1 MTSMQNYKNYLMK
14 TKDLIQHIATST
26 SMPKTHTED
35 LLNATVAVLQKELL
49 AGKSVQLHNFGTLEM
64 TRKNAREIVHPKTKE
79 RTVVPEKMQLTFK
92 ATANIKDQLK
102 NA

>member
-1 MTSMQNYKNYLMK
+1 MK

-26 SMPKTHTED
+26 SMTKTHTEE

-64 TRKNAREIVHPKTKE
+64 TRKNARETKE

-92 ATANIKDQLK
+92 ATTNIKEQLK